1 MTFRESSHN
10 PWLILTTF
18 IIGTAKAGL
27 DMLTKMMG
35 LELGPHKVSHT
46 VLYYYLLT
54 PLSQIRVNTVNP
66 TVVMTDMGK
75 LGWSDPNKAGPMLN
89 RIPLQR
95 FAGK

>member
-46 VLYYYLLT
+46 VLLL
-54 PLSQIRVNTVNP
+54 LSPDTTLPDSSEHREPDCCHDRHGETGLV
-66 TVVMTDMGK
+66 
-75 LGWSDPNKAGPMLN
+75 GP
-89 RIPLQR
+89 
-95 FAGK
+95 K